1 MYAVVHND
9 VLVAFSYP
17 LSHLCI
23 ISDSSAGTDVRLET
37 SVICSLTVMQHNHVE
52 SSSKAM
58 QD

>member
-1 MYAVVHND
+1 MYAVVHKD
-9 VLVAFSYP
+9 GLIGFLLPSLPPVY
-17 LSHLCI
+17 HLWQHCR
-23 ISDSSAGTDVRLET
+23 DRREAEQ